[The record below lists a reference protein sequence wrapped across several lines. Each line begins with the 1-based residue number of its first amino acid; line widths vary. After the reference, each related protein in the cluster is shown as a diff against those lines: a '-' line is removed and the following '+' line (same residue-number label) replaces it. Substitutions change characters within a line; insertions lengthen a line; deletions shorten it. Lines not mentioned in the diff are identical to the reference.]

1 MFDWLKSLFE
11 TPEQKVARLKK
22 EEIRRQK
29 EYEEA
34 VAEQK
39 RIQAAEKR
47 EAELAAAR
55 EKKARKELSDKI
67 KQAKAFAKEKKLRRT
82 RRNGQTV
89 YVNED
94 NQIVNYAIL
103 YYLLFHTNNETY
115 GRDSDYSTP
124 IVMQNAQEHASD
136 FVGSFGGG
144 ESGGGG
150 ASSSWSPDVSSSGS
164 FDSGSSS
171 DFGGS
176 FGGGD
181 SGGGG
186 ASGSW

>member
-1 MFDWLKSLFE
+1 MFDWLRSLFE
-11 TPEQKVARLKK
+11 TKEQRVARLK
-22 EEIRRQK
+22 
-29 EYEEA
+29 
-34 VAEQK
+34 AE
-39 RIQAAEKR
+39 AAEKTR
-47 EAELAAAR
+47 QAFLAKLEAEKEAAEEKRQQELAAAR

-67 KQAKAFAKEKKLRRT
+67 KQAKAFAKEKKLKRT

-89 YVNED
+89 YVNSD
-94 NQIVNYAIL
+94 GDIVNYAIL

-115 GRDSDYSTP
+115 GREADYTTST
-124 IVMQNAQEHASD
+124 MQQAKEHASD

-150 ASSSWSPDVSSSGS
+150 ASSSWSPDVSSGS
-164 FDSGSSS
+164 SWDSGSSGS
-171 DFGGS
+171 DFGS

-186 ASGSW
+186 ASDSW